1 MPSPRDAAGFFSMP
15 EKMHHYHHHPMP
27 TGPQDPQDPSVI
39 GQISLV
45 YLAAEFYDGHPRPLS
60 MLRHGELLHAA
71 TEVCSQIVS
80 GLEVAVNMA
89 VALERSTNV

>member
-1 MPSPRDAAGFFSMP
+1 MP
-15 EKMHHYHHHPMP
+15 EKMHHYHHHPMSQ
-27 TGPQDPQDPSVI
+27 QDPQDPSVI

-45 YLAAEFYDGHPRPLS
+45 DLAAEFYDGHTRPLS